1 MTIEKGATK
10 RTRDPFFVVLV
21 QYFRILFTVTIVQ
34 KVLFWI
40 PPENDIPQS
49 FVKTQ
54 KITFYR
60 VVMGAINF
68 NFSILTDVVVN
79 IFWRISAHVDLA
91 NQQNKAFC
99 CP

>member
-1 MTIEKGATK
+1 MID
-10 RTRDPFFVVLV
+10 R
-21 QYFRILFTVTIVQ
+21 
-34 KVLFWI
+34 
-40 PPENDIPQS
+40 PQS

-54 KITFYR
+54 KITFYM

-91 NQQNKAFC
+91 NQVIGSKIKFSVVLDS
-99 CP
+99 